1 MTFSASIAEIC
12 NFWQL
17 LAVMKPITLHP
28 DLHWSPQFF
37 ALSPK
42 YHHHRPKPSIPSPA
56 PSFHHYQRNPLT
68 YPDTRP
74 NILYPAIFKMG
85 GSSLIIITLGTVF
98 LLSFV
103 PGAKTKE
110 KEPLQKQL
118 SQLCTCNEISRI
130 KHWTTIDECQ
140 SGAALFPQKI
150 KQNKTNA
157 THWRKGGTPCT
168 I

>member
-42 YHHHRPKPSIPSPA
+42 YHHHRPKPSILFPA

-74 NILYPAIFKMG
+74 IIYYIQPYSKWVEVHW
-85 GSSLIIITLGTVF
+85 SLLHLEQYF
-98 LLSFV
+98 YF
-103 PGAKTKE
+103 
-110 KEPLQKQL
+110 PLFQAQKQRKKNL
-118 SQLCTCNEISRI
+118 YKNSCHSCVCNEISRI